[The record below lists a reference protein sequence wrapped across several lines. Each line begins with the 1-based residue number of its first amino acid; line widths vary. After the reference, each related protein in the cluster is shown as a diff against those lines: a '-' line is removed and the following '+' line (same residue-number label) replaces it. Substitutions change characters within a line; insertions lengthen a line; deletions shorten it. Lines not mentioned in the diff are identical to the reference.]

1 MDKWFFKFR
10 FLGIGVFLAMLA
22 VFAAVAMLL
31 WNALMPELFGLPSL
45 NYVQAAG
52 MVALARIL
60 FGGLGGLGGG
70 RFMPH
75 GGHGR
80 DERLFHHGNALREK
94 WMNMSEEERKAFV
107 EKERGFRNYFHD
119 RFSHPHDSF
128 DGRRGRCGGGAP
140 AEGGSARPP
149 EAGWSEGSDCET
161 IRDFP
166 PHKEGGNE

>member
-1 MDKWFFKFR
+1 MDKRIFKFR
-10 FLGIGVFLAMLA
+10 LLGIGGFLALLA

-31 WNALMPELFGLPSL
+31 WNALMPELFGLPAL

-52 MVALARIL
+52 LVALGRIL
-60 FGGLGGLGGG
+60 FGGLGG

-94 WMNMSEEERKAFV
+94 WMNMSDEERRAFV
-107 EKERGFRNYFHD
+107 EKERGFRHYFHD
-119 RFSHPHDSF
+119 RFSHP
-128 DGRRGRCGGGAP
+128 P
-140 AEGGSARPP
+140 
-149 EAGWSEGSDCET
+149 T
-161 IRDFP
+161 